1 MKWAPQ
7 VTVSGG
13 YSGDDYDDDE
23 AFPEDNEQGRQQTG
37 DRNATT
43 KTTAPPQSDTPVRRR
58 KISDSRGF
66 GIKDKRTQGITI
78 AVRQTHCVSRYG
90 RYRGWDKIPR
100 TI

>member
-43 KTTAPPQSDTPVRRR
+43 KTTAPPQSD
-58 KISDSRGF
+58 
-66 GIKDKRTQGITI
+66 
-78 AVRQTHCVSRYG
+78 
-90 RYRGWDKIPR
+90 
-100 TI
+100 